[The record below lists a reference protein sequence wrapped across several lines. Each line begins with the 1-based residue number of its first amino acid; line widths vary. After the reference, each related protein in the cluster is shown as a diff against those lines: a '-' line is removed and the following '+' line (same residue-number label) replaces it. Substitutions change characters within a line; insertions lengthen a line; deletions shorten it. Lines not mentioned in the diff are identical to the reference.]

1 MYAFC
6 CATSHNCWLTRRDAD
21 QMTSIG
27 LLPDDVLLDIF
38 DLYVA
43 DKGPA
48 TKTNTEAWQI
58 LIHVCRRWRHIVF
71 GSPRRLDLR
80 LFCTANTPA
89 KDMLDIWPA
98 FPILVN
104 GHVIER
110 IDEASS
116 LVSDDTDVDN
126 IVAVL
131 KCSARVCQIIVACT
145 TSQMEKVSEVMQEPF
160 PELTDLW
167 LRPWDEMVPV
177 FPDSFLS
184 GFAPRLRSFWLD
196 CIAFPGLPRLL
207 LSATGLLTLCLL
219 DIPHSGY
226 VAPDAMVA
234 GLAGLTN
241 LRTLQ
246 LRFKSPQSFPP
257 HESRPPPP
265 PTRFV
270 LPLGDLY
277 FRGVS
282 EYLEDFLA
290 RINAPQLN
298 YMETSFFNQI
308 DFDTPQL
315 IRFLS
320 RTPSLKTFEKACI
333 TFGGGAVGVKLS
345 TRTPYLGALDVN
357 ILCNEFDWQLSSLA
371 QFCNPSFRPLPTTE
385 DLYIYEYQ
393 RSLPDQ
399 QDDFENMEWL
409 QVLQPFNGVKNL
421 YLSKEVSARLTPAM
435 QEMVWGTMLPT
446 LKNIF
451 LEGFQSSTPIPEG
464 IREFV
469 AERQLNDNP
478 IVVSCWDRDPEQETF

>member
-1 MYAFC
+1 MQ
-6 CATSHNCWLTRRDAD
+6 TR
-21 QMTSIG
+21 MTSIG
-27 LLPDDVLLDIF
+27 LLPDDVLLEIF
-38 DLYVA
+38 GFYVA

-48 TKTNTEAWQI
+48 TKTKTEAWQI
-58 LIHVCRRWRHIVF
+58 LIHVCRLWRHIVF

-89 KDMLDIWPA
+89 KDILDIWPA

-104 GHVIER
+104 GHVLER
-110 IDEASS
+110 IDEASN
-116 LVSDDTDVDN
+116 LVSDDSDVDN
-126 IVAVL
+126 IVAAL
-131 KCSARVCQIIVACT
+131 KCNGRVCQIMVACT
-145 TSQMEKVSEVMQEPF
+145 TSQMEKVSEVMQVPF
-160 PELTDLW
+160 LELTDLW
-167 LRPWDEMVPV
+167 LRPWDEMVPI
-177 FPDSFLS
+177 FPDSFLG
-184 GFAPRLRSFWLD
+184 GFAPRLRSLWLD
-196 CIAFPGLPRLL
+196 NIGFPGLPRILS
-207 LSATGLLTLCLL
+207 SATGLLTLRLL

-226 VAPDAMVA
+226 VAPDGMAVS
-234 GLAGLTN
+234 LSGLTN

-257 HESRPPPP
+257 QESRPPPP

-270 LPLGDLY
+270 LPFGDLY

-282 EYLEDFLA
+282 EYLEDFLS
-290 RINAPQLN
+290 RIDAPQLN
-298 YMETSFFNQI
+298 YMEISFFNQI
-308 DFDTPQL
+308 DFDAPQL

-320 RTPSLKTFEKACI
+320 RTSSLKTFEKACI
-333 TFGGGAVGVKLS
+333 TFRGSAVGVKLL

-371 QFCNPSFRPLPTTE
+371 QFCTPSFRPLPKTE

-409 QVLQPFNGVKNL
+409 QVLRPFNGVKDL

-435 QEMVWGTMLPT
+435 QEMVGGTMLPT

-451 LEGFQSSTPIPEG
+451 LEGFQPSTSIPEG
-464 IREFV
+464 IRQFV
-469 AERQLNDNP
+469 AGRQLNDNP
-478 IVVSCWDRDPEQETF
+478 IFVSRWDRDPEQETF